1 MIRVRRAYDPA
12 EPDAD
17 GVRVPVPGC
26 PVDRLRPRGLSKA
39 AGRRGGG
46 VDAWPGAVTPSTE
59 LRKRF
64 PGGDPAA
71 DFQRRYEAEL
81 TRPEAAA
88 EPARPRSSGAG
99 TRRS

>member
-1 MIRVRRAYDPA
+1 MP
-12 EPDAD
+12 
-17 GVRVPVPGC
+17 VPVPGC

-71 DFQRRYEAEL
+71 EFRRRYEAEL
-81 TRPEAAA
+81 TRPDAAA
-88 EPARPRSSGAG
+88 EPARPQSSSAG
-99 TRRS
+99 TRRN